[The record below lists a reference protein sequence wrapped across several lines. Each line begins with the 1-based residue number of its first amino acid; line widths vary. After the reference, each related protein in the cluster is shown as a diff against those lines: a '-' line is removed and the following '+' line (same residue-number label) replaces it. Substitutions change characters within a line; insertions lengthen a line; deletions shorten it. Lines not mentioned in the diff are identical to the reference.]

1 MNNRYIFL
9 FLLLAN
15 AGLQSMEPKVE
26 ELPDWKEKENILVD
40 FCKTFLEETFNSLPA
55 EFKKGDDAM
64 ISVKNLSADCS
75 KELGIST
82 SKFCEVLKTIRLKN
96 GNTFT
101 HLLVMY
107 EKNKTLVECVQHNA
121 ISFEKNE
128 QGETAFDIAFTKFF
142 SLMKEAFKT
151 NKKVADMDVKA
162 SRCSY
167 LILSN
172 YIQLKQNPDHIQAMR
187 DENGDCI
194 WCCQLHS
201 K

>member
-1 MNNRYIFL
+1 
-9 FLLLAN
+9 
-15 AGLQSMEPKVE
+15 
-26 ELPDWKEKENILVD
+26 
-40 FCKTFLEETFNSLPA
+40 
-55 EFKKGDDAM
+55 M
-64 ISVKNLSADCS
+64 ITVKNLSADCS

-107 EKNKTLVECVQHNA
+107 EKNKTLLECVQHNA

-142 SLMKEAFKT
+142 SLMKRHLRQT
-151 NKKVADMDVKA
+151 KKWQISDVKA

-172 YIQLKQNPDHIQAMR
+172 YIQLKQNPDHITSYA
-187 DENGDCI
+187 G
-194 WCCQLHS
+194 
-201 K
+201 